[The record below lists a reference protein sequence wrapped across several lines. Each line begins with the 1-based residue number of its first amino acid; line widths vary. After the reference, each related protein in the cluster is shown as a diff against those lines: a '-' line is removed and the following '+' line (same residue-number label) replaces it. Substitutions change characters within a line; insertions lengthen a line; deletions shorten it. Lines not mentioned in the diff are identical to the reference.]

1 MNINRLLGESGYD
14 ESIDMTFW
22 TNTFINNRAIDGKA
36 ANKTEEYLKV
46 RPNLNKAYPDRNA
59 LFLSNR
65 KQRISKRN
73 VQEIIKNEL
82 KLSFTDTADKYHTHT
97 LRHTGATGQI

>member
-36 ANKTEEYLKV
+36 ANKTEEEQKVKPHIQTKYLLILQMIMKQQQYIM
-46 RPNLNKAYPDRNA
+46 LIIGDY
-59 LFLSNR
+59 LIMHR
-65 KQRISKRN
+65 KYRI
-73 VQEIIKNEL
+73 L
-82 KLSFTDTADKYHTHT
+82 L
-97 LRHTGATGQI
+97 G